1 MNASCPKCTEPLE
14 LAQSSRGKS
23 QSNWWT
29 ERYRCERCKFDVIVE
44 YQLKSYEDSIT
55 GDVR

>member
-23 QSNWWT
+23 QWNWWT
-29 ERYRCERCKFDVIVE
+29 ERYRCTRCKLYVIVE
-44 YQLKSYEDSIT
+44 YQLKSCKDSISS
-55 GDVR
+55 DA